1 MKIIRNLWPHLLHKN
16 RKETKVWKI
25 SAHLLW
31 FGVWRNSGMFNSF
44 DGSAE
49 LDQHW
54 TGHADGYEGYTAC
67 DWALLCLPVVM
78 DQLPEVYLGSASDQ
92 RRAEAWR
99 CSNLPDVVYWIFF
112 GTLWVTLWE
121 IIIKLLVQLR
131 NFPFTTKSYFYTFA
145 TFSTFRKNMTNY
157 HKVKKSEYFLKNLYF
172 HVINTFIEM
181 CFNRPISCSKKVL

>member
-1 MKIIRNLWPHLLHKN
+1 MEEETKKSMVFLILVIGMMLLTSWFASVDAKLYWLLHYI
-16 RKETKVWKI
+16 WKI
-25 SAHLLW
+25 YAHLLW
-31 FGVWRNSGMFNSF
+31 FGVWQNSGMFNSF

-49 LDQHW
+49 LDKHW

-112 GTLWVTLWE
+112 WTLWVTLWE
-121 IIIKLLVQLR
+121 IIMKLLV
-131 NFPFTTKSYFYTFA
+131 
-145 TFSTFRKNMTNY
+145 
-157 HKVKKSEYFLKNLYF
+157 
-172 HVINTFIEM
+172 
-181 CFNRPISCSKKVL
+181 

>member
-1 MKIIRNLWPHLLHKN
+1 MKVTLLVT
-16 RKETKVWKI
+16 ELFFVFLLSWI
-25 SAHLLW
+25 SYLK
-31 FGVWRNSGMFNSF
+31 S
-44 DGSAE
+44 
-49 LDQHW
+49 
-54 TGHADGYEGYTAC
+54 T
-67 DWALLCLPVVM
+67 WALHQIKGGQKHGDAQTCQM
-78 DQLPEVYLGSASDQ
+78 WCIGY
-92 RRAEAWR
+92 
-99 CSNLPDVVYWIFF
+99 FF

-121 IIIKLLVQLR
+121 ILIKLLVQLR

>member
-1 MKIIRNLWPHLLHKN
+1 
-16 RKETKVWKI
+16 
-25 SAHLLW
+25 
-31 FGVWRNSGMFNSF
+31 MFNSF

-49 LDQHW
+49 LDKHW

-99 CSNLPDVVYWIFF
+99 CSNLTDVVYWIFF

-121 IIIKLLVQLR
+121 ILIKLLVQLR
-131 NFPFTTKSYFYTFA
+131 NFPFTTKRYFYTLQ
-145 TFSTFRKNMTNY
+145 TFSTHSVTRPFTGLTFGLSRK
-157 HKVKKSEYFLKNLYF
+157 VGCKSISRSSCFDITFSGPGSSLF
-172 HVINTFIEM
+172 HRQGRGGEN
-181 CFNRPISCSKKVL
+181 C